1 MSKYYFLGWML
12 FLITVALY
20 LMGTQMP
27 AWIGIDADYSLNVI
41 THISYGFA
49 GSFIVWMLN
58 LFITGTSNYF
68 NKYENA

>member
-58 LFITGTSNYF
+58 LFITGTSKYF
-68 NKYENA
+68 NKHENA

>member
-27 AWIGIDADYSLNVI
+27 GWIGIDADYSLSVI

-68 NKYENA
+68 NKYENS

>member
-1 MSKYYFLGWML
+1 MSKYYFLGWLL

-27 AWIGIDADYSLNVI
+27 NWIGIDADYSLNVI

-58 LFITGTSNYF
+58 LFITGTSKYF
-68 NKYENA
+68 NKHENS